1 MSGYINTSVSELS
14 GGLDQTIGRLL
25 PAVADLLERISHSDL
40 VAIEGDGA
48 EVRLIVPLRFPNG
61 IGRGEVVAQLFRWRG
76 RVRLDIAVDH
86 NRLFA
91 RPDGTSL
98 GQRCFLNDY
107 LASVTLDGGSDVL
120 PAEFQ
125 RKVISGALA
134 ARDAVQRHN
143 RRHRSPWS
151 EISVT
156 ADATAGET
164 FRYAGTTTQPSS
176 DPSGGFHNDASQSD
190 SRGT

>member
-1 MSGYINTSVSELS
+1 MSRYINSSVSELS

-48 EVRLIVPLRFPNG
+48 EVRMIVPLRFPDG
-61 IGRGEVVAQLFRWRG
+61 IGRGDVVAQLFRWRG

-107 LASVTLDGGSDVL
+107 RASVTLDGGSDEL
-120 PAEFQ
+120 PAEF
-125 RKVISGALA
+125 RRNVISGVLA
-134 ARDAVQRHN
+134 ARDAVRRHN

-164 FRYAGTTTQPSS
+164 LYAGITTQPSS
-176 DPSGGFHNDASQSD
+176 DDPSRVFHNDASQSD
-190 SRGT
+190 SRGM

>member
-14 GGLDQTIGRLL
+14 EGLDQTIGRLL

-48 EVRLIVPLRFPNG
+48 EVRMIVPLRFPDG
-61 IGRGEVVAQLFRWRG
+61 IGRGDVVAQLFRWRG
-76 RVRLDIAVDH
+76 RVRLDITVDH

-107 LASVTLDGGSDVL
+107 QASATVDAGSDGL

-125 RKVISGALA
+125 RKVISGVLA

-143 RRHRSPWS
+143 RRHRNPWS
-151 EISVT
+151 EITVA
-156 ADATAGET
+156 ADATVGET
-164 FRYAGTTTQPSS
+164 FRYAGITTQTSS
-176 DPSGGFHNDASQSD
+176 DPSRVFHNDASQSD
-190 SRGT
+190 SRGM

>member
-14 GGLDQTIGRLL
+14 EGLDQTIGRLL
-25 PAVADLLERISHSDL
+25 PAVEDLLERISYSDL
-40 VAIEGDGA
+40 VAIEGDEV
-48 EVRLIVPLRFPNG
+48 EVRMIVPLQFPDG
-61 IGRGEVVAQLFRWRG
+61 IGRGDVVAQLFRWCG
-76 RVRLDIAVDH
+76 RVRLDITVDH

-107 LASVTLDGGSDVL
+107 RASVTLDAGSDEL
-120 PAEFQ
+120 PVAF
-125 RKVISGALA
+125 RRNVISGALA

-143 RRHRSPWS
+143 RLHRSPWS
-151 EISVT
+151 EIRVT
-156 ADATAGET
+156 ADATAGGT
-164 FRYAGTTTQPSS
+164 FTYAGITTQPSS
-176 DPSGGFHNDASQSD
+176 DPSRVFHDDASQSD